1 MAYKNI
7 LTYNARV
14 SQVEQTYYSPTSVLP
29 ITGLPISSIY
39 VFLSRIEPWANDLNP
54 DTPLQTQRYIKEVF
68 KNMFV
73 SKLVNQNN
81 ISPVIERHDWLSGTT
96 YNYYQDNIDM
106 FEVDQNGFNVINYYV
121 RNSYDQVF
129 KCLWNNLG
137 TPSTVEP
144 YFQPGNYG
152 LNNIF
157 KGSDGYKW
165 KYMYTID
172 VGTKKT
178 FMDATWI
185 PVPVGDNT
193 PNPLQ
198 SAAGSGDIEVIN
210 VTNGGSG
217 YDTANGAVTVTIT
230 GDGTGAQG
238 FAVANGTGSIT
249 DIIVTNAGTNY
260 SYATVTITSTIGS
273 GATAMAP
280 ASPIGGHGFAPVDEL
295 GVKAAMITAEFDGS
309 EGGYVPTDVDYRQSG
324 ILINPTSL
332 ENYPYPA
339 NGQIYSTSTDLVVST
354 GFGAFVSGETV
365 YQGSVSSP
373 TFTATMLSFNSTT
386 NVVRLIN
393 IMGTPL
399 VNLPIFGVTSQTAR
413 TILTYNTP
421 NFVPFSGYLSQIQ
434 NRSGIERSPDGIEQ
448 FRFVLG
454 Y

>member
-14 SQVEQTYYSPTSVLP
+14 SQVEQVYYSPTAVLP
-29 ITGLPISSIY
+29 VTGLPISSIY
-39 VFLSRIEPWANDLNP
+39 VFLSRIDPWANDLNP
-54 DTPLQTQRYIKEVF
+54 DTPQQTQQYIKEVF

-73 SKLVNQNN
+73 AKLVNQNN

-96 YNYYQDNIDM
+96 YNYYQDNINM

-137 TPSTVEP
+137 GLSTVEP

-185 PVPVGDNT
+185 PVPVEQNT

-198 SAAGSGDIEVIN
+198 TAAGSGDIEVIN

-230 GDGTGAQG
+230 GDGTGAEG
-238 FAVANGTGSIT
+238 LAVANAAGSIT
-249 DIIVTNAGTNY
+249 DVIVINAGTNY
-260 SYATVTITSTIGS
+260 SYATVTISSTIGS
-273 GATAMAP
+273 GATAIAP
-280 ASPIGGHGFAPVDEL
+280 ASPVGGHGFDPIAEL
-295 GVKAAMITAEFDGS
+295 GVKAAMVTAEFNGS
-309 EGGYVPTDVDYRQSG
+309 EGGYVPTDVNYRQSG

-332 ENYPYPA
+332 QNYPYPA

-354 GFGAFVSGETV
+354 GFGAYVSDEIV
-365 YQGSVSSP
+365 YQGSITNP
-373 TFTATMLSFNSTT
+373 TFRATMLSFNSTT
-386 NVVRLIN
+386 NVVKLIN
-393 IMGTPL
+393 ITGTPL
-399 VNLPIFGVTSQTAR
+399 VNQPIFGVTSQTAR

-434 NRSGIERSPDGIEQ
+434 NRSGVERSPDGIEQ

>member
-7 LTYNARV
+7 LTYAAKV

-39 VFLSRIEPWANDLNP
+39 IFLSRIDPWLNDLNP
-54 DTPLQTQRYIKEVF
+54 DTPQQTQQYIKSVF
-68 KNMFV
+68 KSMFV
-73 SKLVNQNN
+73 AKLVNQNN

-96 YNYYQDNIDM
+96 YNYYQDDIDM
-106 FEVDQNGFNVINYYV
+106 FQVDQNGFNVINYYI

-137 TPSTVEP
+137 APSTVEP

-152 LNNIF
+152 VNNIF

-185 PVPVGDNT
+185 PVPVGENT

-217 YDTANGAVTVTIT
+217 YDSANGAITVTIA
-230 GDGTGAQG
+230 GDGTGAEG
-238 FAVANGTGSIT
+238 LAVANASGSIT

-260 SYATVTITSTIGS
+260 SYATVTITSSLGS
-273 GATAMAP
+273 GATAIAP
-280 ASPIGGHGFAPVDEL
+280 VSPIGGHGFDPVSEL
-295 GVKAAMITAEFDGS
+295 GVKAAMITAEFNGS
-309 EGGYVPTDVDYRQSG
+309 EGGYIPTDVNYRQSG

-332 ENYPYPA
+332 QNYPYPA

-354 GFGAFVSGETV
+354 GFGAYVSDEIV
-365 YQGSVSSP
+365 YQGSIANP
-373 TFTATMLSFNSTT
+373 TFSATMLSFNSTT
-386 NVVRLIN
+386 NVVKLIN
-393 IMGTPL
+393 ITGTPL
-399 VNLPIFGVTSQTAR
+399 VNQPIFGVTSQTAR

-434 NRSGIERSPDGIEQ
+434 NRSGVERSPDGIEQ

>member
-73 SKLVNQNN
+73 AKLVNQNN

-137 TPSTVEP
+137 APSTVEP

-198 SAAGSGDIEVIN
+198 TAAGSGDIEVIN

-217 YDTANGAVTVTIT
+217 YDTSNGSVTVTIT

-238 FAVANGTGSIT
+238 LAVANAAGSIT
-249 DIIVTNAGTNY
+249 DIVVLNAGSNY
-260 SYATVTITSTIGS
+260 SYATVTISSAIGS
-273 GATAMAP
+273 GATAIAP
-280 ASPIGGHGFAPVDEL
+280 VSPIGGHGFAPVAEL

-309 EGGYVPTDVDYRQSG
+309 ESGYVPTDVDYRQSG

-365 YQGSVSSP
+365 YQGSETNP
-373 TFTATMLSFNSTT
+373 TFSATMLSFNSTT

-393 IMGTPL
+393 ITGTPL

>member
-14 SQVEQTYYSPTSVLP
+14 SQVEQLYYSPTAVLP
-29 ITGLPISSIY
+29 VTGLPISSIY
-39 VFLSRIEPWANDLNP
+39 VFLSRIEPWNDDLNP
-54 DTPLQTQRYIKEVF
+54 DIPLQTQQYIKEVF

-73 SKLVNQNN
+73 AKLVNQNN
-81 ISPVIERHDWLSGTT
+81 ISPVIERHDWVSGTT
-96 YNYYQDNIDM
+96 YDYYQDNIDM
-106 FEVDQNGFNVINYYV
+106 FEVDQNGFNVINYYA

-157 KGSDGYKW
+157 QSSDGYKW

-178 FMDATWI
+178 FMDTTWI
-185 PVPVGDNT
+185 PVPVGENT

-198 SAAGSGDIEVIN
+198 SAAGSGDIEAIN

-217 YDTANGAVTVTIT
+217 YDTANGAITVTIT
-230 GDGTGAQG
+230 GDGTGAEG
-238 FAVANGTGSIT
+238 LAVANAAGSIT
-249 DIIVTNAGTNY
+249 DVVVTNSGTNY
-260 SYATVTITSTIGS
+260 SYATVTISSSLGS
-273 GATAMAP
+273 GATAI
-280 ASPIGGHGFAPVDEL
+280 SPVSPVGGHGFDPIAEL
-295 GVKAAMITAEFDGS
+295 GVKDAMVTAEFNGS
-309 EGGYVPTDVDYRQSG
+309 EGGYIPTDVDYRQSG
-324 ILINPTSL
+324 LLINPTSL

-365 YQGSVSSP
+365 YQGSASAPKFS
-373 TFTATMLSFNSTT
+373 ATMLSFNSTT
-386 NVVRLIN
+386 NVVKLIN
-393 IMGTPL
+393 ITGTPL
-399 VNLPIFGVTSQTAR
+399 VNQPIFGDTSQTAR
-413 TILTYNTP
+413 TVLTYNTP

-434 NRSGIERSPDGIEQ
+434 NRSGVQRSPDGIEQ

>member
-14 SQVEQTYYSPTSVLP
+14 SQVEQLYYSPTAVLP
-29 ITGLPISSIY
+29 GTNLPISSIY
-39 VFLSRIEPWANDLNP
+39 VFLSRIEPWNDDLNP

-73 SKLVNQNN
+73 AKSINQNN
-81 ISPVIERHDWLSGTT
+81 ISPVIQRQDWTSGII
-96 YNYYQDNIDM
+96 YDYYRDNIDM
-106 FEVDQNGFNVINYYV
+106 FEVDQNGFNVLNYYV

-137 TPSTVEP
+137 APSTVEP

-157 KGSDGYKW
+157 QGSDKYKW
-165 KYMYTID
+165 KYVYTID
-172 VGTKKT
+172 VGIKKT
-178 FMDATWI
+178 FMDATWM
-185 PVPVGDNT
+185 PVPVGQNT

-198 SAAGSGDIEVIN
+198 TAAGSGDIEVIN
-210 VTNGGSG
+210 VINGGSG

-238 FAVANGTGSIT
+238 LAVANAAGSIT
-249 DIIVTNAGTNY
+249 DVVVLNAGSNY
-260 SYATVTITSTIGS
+260 SYATVSLSSTIGS
-273 GATAMAP
+273 GATAIAP
-280 ASPIGGHGFAPVDEL
+280 ASPIGGHAFDPIDEL
-295 GVKAAMITAEFDGS
+295 GVKAAMVTAEFDGS

-365 YQGSVSSP
+365 YQGTAVTT
-373 TFTATMLSFNSTT
+373 TFSATMLSFNSTT
-386 NVVRLIN
+386 NVVKLIN
-393 IMGTPL
+393 ITGTPL
-399 VNLPIFGVTSQTAR
+399 VNQPIFGVTSQTAR
-413 TILTYNTP
+413 TVLTYNTP

-434 NRSGIERSPDGIEQ
+434 NRSGVQRSSDGIEQ

>member
-1 MAYKNI
+1 
-7 LTYNARV
+7 
-14 SQVEQTYYSPTSVLP
+14 
-29 ITGLPISSIY
+29 
-39 VFLSRIEPWANDLNP
+39 
-54 DTPLQTQRYIKEVF
+54 
-68 KNMFV
+68 
-73 SKLVNQNN
+73 
-81 ISPVIERHDWLSGTT
+81 
-96 YNYYQDNIDM
+96 
-106 FEVDQNGFNVINYYV
+106 
-121 RNSYDQVF
+121 
-129 KCLWNNLG
+129 LWNNLG

-172 VGTKKT
+172 VGIKKT

-185 PVPVGDNT
+185 PVPVGQNT
-193 PNPLQ
+193 PNPIQ
-198 SAAGSGDIEVIN
+198 NAAGSGDIEVIN

-217 YDTANGAVTVTIT
+217 YDTANGAITVTIT
-230 GDGTGAQG
+230 GDGTGAQVL
-238 FAVANGTGSIT
+238 ALANVAGSIT
-249 DIIVTNAGTNY
+249 DIIVLNAGTNY
-260 SYATVTITSTIGS
+260 SYATVTISSAIGS
-273 GATAMAP
+273 GATAIAP
-280 ASPIGGHGFAPVDEL
+280 VSPIGGHGFDPIAEL

-309 EGGYVPTDVDYRQSG
+309 EGGNIPTDVNYHQSG

-332 ENYPYPA
+332 QNYPYPA

-365 YQGSVSSP
+365 YQGSETNP
-373 TFTATMLSFNSTT
+373 TFSATMLSFNSIT

-393 IMGTPL
+393 ITGTPTI
-399 VNLPIFGVTSQTAR
+399 NLPIFGTTSQTAR

-421 NFVPFSGYLSQIQ
+421 NFVPFSGYLAQIQ
-434 NRSGIERSPDGIEQ
+434 NRSGTQRSSDGIEQ